1 MYAFGFFCLPWGL
14 DLGGP
19 WPLFCNALD
28 CGGLTWAQV
37 TTQLSGRLC
46 PNFAVFTNLHLAS
59 AMEPSAAEIQS
70 FGLESSIM
78 AIALWAGWDQT
89 EAGHYFDLMGF
100 DANPAIHPRLL
111 CMLSQDQHQDLVKN
125 WCIEG
130 VKVKPVMLMTA
141 GLVYKISRLMCGV
154 VETAPPP
161 PQAIVATAPPPPPAF
176 VETAPPPPQAPA
188 GSSRDWEVLPPQ
200 HLHQDHVPGP
210 SSILGAAPVTAF
222 PGNQAAPANGGVFT
236 NDGWY
241 GPMPP
246 PANAVIS
253 QIVKAAPR
261 TIKASA
267 LIDPQD
273 ESVIYAAST
282 NQVAEWY
289 QNYKNLKFGDP
300 LIEKEP
306 SDDQICALS
315 TRIIDLKAAPYA
327 DFSLLTPFGRR
338 MQKTLRHRSWIP
350 QQDGSYQPIEVPGPA
365 DWETW
370 KACWDVYEVILLMLR
385 WPAANAQAVG
395 AMVASPISLE
405 AYLQNFHTLVKE
417 SPGCWHLCAAAEDRC
432 RAEHFPRIARQ
443 LTTTHGY
450 APSWSDVFVAA
461 ANDNNYWDTH
471 VRRPALRFIATRG
484 SHSAAP
490 HSEVDVPRQPK
501 PRATK
506 KEKFHKPKG
515 GGRGGGKGRG
525 KGQNKEKGDHP
536 RKSADGKMFITTRE
550 GEQICF
556 GFARGKPCEKTPCS
570 RVHVCQ
576 FCMQSHANASC
587 PKRG

>member
-1 MYAFGFFCLPWGL
+1 
-14 DLGGP
+14 
-19 WPLFCNALD
+19 
-28 CGGLTWAQV
+28 
-37 TTQLSGRLC
+37 
-46 PNFAVFTNLHLAS
+46 
-59 AMEPSAAEIQS
+59 
-70 FGLESSIM
+70 M
-78 AIALWAGWDQT
+78 AIAQWAGWDQT

-161 PQAIVATAPPPPPAF
+161 PQALAD
-176 VETAPPPPQAPA
+176 
-188 GSSRDWEVLPPQ
+188 SSQDSEMLPPQ
-200 HLHQDHVPGP
+200 HLHRDHVPGP
-210 SSILGAAPVTAF
+210 SSILGAAPVTAI
-222 PGNQAAPANGGVFT
+222 PGNPAAPANGGLFT

-241 GPMPP
+241 GPVPP
-246 PANAVIS
+246 PANAVIGH
-253 QIVKAAPR
+253 IVKAAPR

-282 NQVAEWY
+282 DQVSEWY

-327 DFSLLTPFGRR
+327 DFSLLTPYGRR

-385 WPAANAQAVG
+385 WPVADGQAVG

-405 AYLQNFHTLVKE
+405 AYLQNFQTLVKE
-417 SPGCWHLCAAAEDRC
+417 SPGCWHLCATAEDRC

-443 LTTTHGY
+443 LTTTLGY

-525 KGQNKEKGDHP
+525 KGQLKSSEHP
-536 RKSADGKMFITTRE
+536 RKTTDGKLFITTRE

-556 GFARGKPCEKTPCS
+556 GFAKGQTCQANCG

-576 FCMQSHANASC
+576 HCLQPHQNATC
-587 PKRG
+587 TKRN